1 MTKRQLMIVI
11 WMVIFFVPA
20 SYLTYQTVNAVT
32 VERSVEQAPK
42 LYCQYS
48 AGYGKRVWD
57 YETIGNNDI
66 ITDADDVFNMSMC
79 EKWSEYGKN

>member
-1 MTKRQLMIVI
+1 MTILDRLTLIALVI
-11 WMVIFFVPA
+11 GFVLIA
-20 SYLTYQTVNAVT
+20 YVHEHDEVVT
-32 VERSVEQAPK
+32 AQRSVEQVPE

-57 YETIGNNDI
+57 YESIGNNDI

>member
-1 MTKRQLMIVI
+1 MTILDRLTLIGLVMGFVLMAYVHTHEE
-11 WMVIFFVPA
+11 VVVA
-20 SYLTYQTVNAVT
+20 
-32 VERSVEQAPK
+32 ERPPK
-42 LYCQYS
+42 LYCQYG